1 MKKAIYLL
9 ILSLALFACGKKEN
23 KEAETEKQA
32 KVVKLIEAKKE
43 LLNGQI
49 RGNGS
54 FEPANEAAQV
64 SQEGEVV
71 KVYYKN
77 GDFVKAGTV
86 VVQLE
91 DRGIKS
97 SYETARANLMNAEAN
112 YNKSL
117 KFSKIQEQTQFESV
131 KASMISAKES
141 LDKARRGS
149 KSEEIDIAKLAVN
162 SAKLSFD
169 QVKFNYDR
177 NKKLYEEKLISQSA
191 FLDIETQYLSAK
203 SNYDKAQKNLE
214 LIELGADKEDIR
226 KLEANY
232 NQAKAS
238 YDLAQKNISEK
249 VWENTITTYESSY
262 LIAKANYELAKKNY
276 DDLTVRA
283 KIDGIIANLNVKTF
297 ERTTKNGDLFYVI
310 DDKFM
315 NIKVGLSASEMIQV
329 AKGSKAKVFVEEI
342 GQALE
347 GEVIELDPSA
357 DPKTNKFMITVKVSN
372 EKSIIKKGMYAKVEI
387 DTSTKEMLVVPK
399 NAVVVKN
406 LNQYIFKVENGLAKQ
421 IKVEIGNATEDLQ
434 EILTDEIKR
443 GDKIVID
450 GQYLLQDNDRVEE
463 VK

>member
-1 MKKAIYLL
+1 MKKVIYLL
-9 ILSLALFACGKKEN
+9 VLSLALFACGKKES
-23 KEAETEKQA
+23 KEPVTEKQA
-32 KVVKLIEAKKE
+32 KVVKVIEAKKE

-97 SYETARANLMNAEAN
+97 SYETAKANLMNAEAN

-162 SAKLSFD
+162 SAKLSYD

-177 NKKLYEEKLISQSA
+177 NKKLYEEKLISQAA
-191 FLDIETQYLSAK
+191 FLDIETQYLNAK

-283 KIDGIIANLNVKTF
+283 KIDGIIANLNVKAF

-329 AKGSKAKVFVEEI
+329 TKGSKAKVFVEEI
-342 GQALE
+342 GQVLD
-347 GEVIELDPSA
+347 GEVIEIDPSA
-357 DPKTNKFMITVKVSN
+357 DPKTNKFMITVKVPN

-387 DTSTKEMLVVPK
+387 NTSAKEMLVVPK

-434 EILTDEIKR
+434 EILTDEIKT

>member
-1 MKKAIYLL
+1 MRKTIYLL
-9 ILSLALFACGKKEN
+9 ILSLALFACGKKN
-23 KEAETEKQA
+23 TNPTETQRQA
-32 KVVKLIEAKKE
+32 KAVKLLEAKKE

-49 RGNGS
+49 RGNGT
-54 FEPANEAAQV
+54 FEPLNEAAQV
-64 SQEGEVV
+64 SPEAEVV

-77 GDFVKAGTV
+77 GDFVKAGTI

-97 SYETARANLMNAEAN
+97 SYETAKANLMNAEAN
-112 YNKSL
+112 YNKAL
-117 KFSKIQEQTQFESV
+117 KFSKIQEQTQFES
-131 KASMISAKES
+131 ARATMINAKES
-141 LDKARRGS
+141 LDKALRGS
-149 KSEEIDIAKLAVN
+149 RREEIDIAKLAVN
-162 SAKLSFD
+162 TAKLSYD

-177 NKKLYEEKLISQSA
+177 NKKLYEEKLISQAA
-191 FLDIETQYLSAK
+191 FLDIETQFLNARA
-203 SNYDKAQKNLE
+203 NYEKAQKNLE

-232 NQAKAS
+232 NQAKAN
-238 YDLAQKNISEK
+238 YNLAQKNINEK

-283 KIDGIIANLNVKTF
+283 KIDGIIANLNIKAF
-297 ERTTKNGDLFYVI
+297 ERTAKNGDLFYVI

-315 NIKVGLSASEMIQV
+315 NIKVGLSASEMVQV
-329 AKGSKAKVFVEEI
+329 AKSSKAKVFVEEI
-342 GQALE
+342 GQIFE
-347 GEVIELDPSA
+347 GEVTEIDPSA
-357 DPKTNKFMITVKVSN
+357 DPKTNKFMVTVKVPN
-372 EKSIIKKGMYAKVEI
+372 EKGLIKKGMYAKVEI
-387 DTSTKEMLVVPK
+387 DTAQKEMLVVPK

-406 LNQYIFKVENGLAKQ
+406 LYQYVFKVENGLAKQ
-421 IKVEIGNATEDLQ
+421 IRVEIGSSTENLQ
-434 EILTDEIKR
+434 EIISDEIKE

>member
-1 MKKAIYLL
+1 MKKVIYLL
-9 ILSLALFACGKKEN
+9 VLSLALFACGKKEN

-357 DPKTNKFMITVKVSN
+357 DPKTNKFMITVKVPN
-372 EKSIIKKGMYAKVEI
+372 EKGIIKKGMYAKVEI

-434 EILTDEIKR
+434 EILTDEIKK